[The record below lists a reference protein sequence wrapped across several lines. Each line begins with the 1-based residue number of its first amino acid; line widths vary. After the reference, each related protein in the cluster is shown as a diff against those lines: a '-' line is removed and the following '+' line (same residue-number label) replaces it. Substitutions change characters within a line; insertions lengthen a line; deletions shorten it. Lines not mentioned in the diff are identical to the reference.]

1 MADDVVLVNERGEV
15 VETTIAN
22 LAVRMEGEW
31 LTPPLDA
38 GCLPGVYREEL
49 IDQGALREQALT
61 VGDLVEADEVAVVN
75 SVQGWR
81 AGKLLEHGCRSG
93 VSQDRSDG
101 SARTKCYLPANGRS
115 GPP

>member
-1 MADDVVLVNERGEV
+1 MVLVNDRHEV

-22 LAVRMEGEW
+22 LAVRVGDDW

-49 IDQGALREQALT
+49 IDQGALRELP
-61 VGDLVEADEVAVVN
+61 VSVNDLVESDEVAVIN

-81 AGKLLEHGCRSG
+81 PAKLL
-93 VSQDRSDG
+93 
-101 SARTKCYLPANGRS
+101 NG
-115 GPP
+115 P